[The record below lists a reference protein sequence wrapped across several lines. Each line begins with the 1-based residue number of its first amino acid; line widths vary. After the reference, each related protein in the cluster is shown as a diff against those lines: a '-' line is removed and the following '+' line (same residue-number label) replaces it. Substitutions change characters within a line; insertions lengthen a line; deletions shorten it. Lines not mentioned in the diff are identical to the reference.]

1 MKISTIIHFKLL
13 ILDETTEGMLGSY
26 QSVISDDNDEKLVDH
41 KLISYTNN
49 SRYKYLPCSSW

>member
-1 MKISTIIHFKLL
+1 MNISTIIHFKIL
-13 ILDETTEGMLGSY
+13 IRDETTEGMLESY

-49 SRYKYLPCSSW
+49 SRHKYLQYSSW

>member
-1 MKISTIIHFKLL
+1 MKISTISHLKTL
-13 ILDETTEGMLGSY
+13 ICNETIKGMLESY

-49 SRYKYLPCSSW
+49 SRYKYLQCSSW

>member
-13 ILDETTEGMLGSY
+13 ILDETTEGTLESY
-26 QSVISDDNDEKLVDH
+26 QSVISYDNDEKLVDH
-41 KLISYTNN
+41 KQISYTNN